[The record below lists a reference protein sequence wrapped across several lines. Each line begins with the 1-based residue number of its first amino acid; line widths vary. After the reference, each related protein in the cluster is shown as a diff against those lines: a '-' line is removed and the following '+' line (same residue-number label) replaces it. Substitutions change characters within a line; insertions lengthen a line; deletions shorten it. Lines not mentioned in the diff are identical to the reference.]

1 MSIRAKFS
9 WSFFIITLAVVSLST
24 FVYNGVEK
32 SSDGFTSYRE
42 MAKDTVLASRVQA
55 NMLMVR
61 MNVKDYLQ
69 TNLQKDINEFNSY
82 YDKTMKFV
90 DEALKEIQKPSRA
103 PMVKEIHEKLLVYR
117 DYFYQVVEYYKK
129 RNQIVHENLD
139 VNGKKIE
146 QLLTSVMNSADR
158 DADNKSALD
167 TAKSI
172 RTLLLARL
180 YTGKFLISNS
190 KKDLQRVNKEFQD
203 LNQLLVETRNGLEN
217 KKKKKT
223 ALTSNRINKN
233 IQRWGFS
240 SKHYHNKE
248 K

>member
-1 MSIRAKFS
+1 MNIKAKFS
-9 WSFFIITLAVVSLST
+9 WSFFIITLTVIGLST
-24 FVYNGVEK
+24 FVYNGINK
-32 SSDGFTSYRE
+32 ATDGFTSYRE

-69 TNLQKDINEFNSY
+69 TNSQKDINEFNSY

-90 DEALKEIQKPSRA
+90 KKALKEIQKPSRA
-103 PMVKEIHEKLLVYR
+103 SMVKEIDEKLLVYR

-158 DADNKSALD
+158 DGNDKSAL
-167 TAKSI
+167 
-172 RTLLLARL
+172 
-180 YTGKFLISNS
+180 G
-190 KKDLQRVNKEFQD
+190 VC
-203 LNQLLVETRNGLEN
+203 LVIL
-217 KKKKKT
+217 
-223 ALTSNRINKN
+223 
-233 IQRWGFS
+233 
-240 SKHYHNKE
+240 
-248 K
+248 